1 MGIGWRGFR
10 WFGQAVAVA
19 AAVALLC
26 AAGLPGG
33 GARRTARPARAPVIT
48 SALAR
53 ASGPAT

>member
-33 GARRTARPARAPVIT
+33 GARRAPRPAGA
-48 SALAR
+48 AR
-53 ASGPAT
+53 KTTGHCPA